1 VRQAKRVIR
10 VWNGYSDRLE
20 AAKEVVVMELT
31 GALVL
36 IGALILLGFVIGSRV
51 EEHNLQLRERELA
64 RARRELTDTARTL
77 DV

>member
-1 VRQAKRVIR
+1 VRQVQRVIR

-36 IGALILLGFVIGSRV
+36 IGALILLGFVIGTRV

-64 RARRELTDTARTL
+64 RARRELSRSRPS
-77 DV
+77 